1 MRLHVSA
8 IGKMRSG
15 PEHELAA
22 GYLDQAAKL
31 GRRVGL
37 SAIFVHEFAKSRAA
51 SAVLR
56 RKQETGRLLA
66 SLPAG
71 AFAIALDEGGEE
83 LSSKSLAELL
93 RRRRDGGIADLAFLV
108 GGPDGHAA
116 ELARTT
122 ELRLSF
128 GRMTWPHRLA
138 RVMLAEQ
145 IYRSVTILANHPY
158 HRA

>member
-8 IGKMRSG
+8 IGRLRSG
-15 PEHELAA
+15 PEHDLAA
-22 GYLDQAAKL
+22 GYLERAGKL
-31 GRRVGL
+31 GRRVGI
-37 SAIFVHEFAKSRAA
+37 SAIAVHELPEIKGRVRR
-51 SAVLR
+51 SAR
-56 RKQETGRLLA
+56 QEETGRLLA
-66 SLPAG
+66 TLPAG

-83 LSSKSLAELL
+83 LSSSSLAELL

-116 ELARTT
+116 DLARKTQ
-122 ELRLSF
+122 LRLSF